1 MKKTKRAKKS
11 RTWVIKQHRDQFFK
25 KAKVLGYKSRAAFK
39 LIELNKKFNF
49 IKKNSNLLDVG
60 SAPGGW
66 SQVASKIITNGKILA
81 VDITPMEKID
91 NVIFLNNNFLEEK
104 TQENILKI
112 FETKIDV
119 VISDMAEN
127 TTGNKS
133 VDSIRT
139 NNLCSEVISFSL
151 KILNSKGTLICKL
164 FMGEDFL
171 EVKNKAKSNFKKVD
185 FFKPES
191 SRNESKETYI
201 ICSAL
206 KTLMKSKLCMFLLIH
221 FYLIQV

>member
-49 IKKNSNLLDVG
+49 IKKNSNLLDIG

-66 SQVASKIITNGKILA
+66 SQVASKIIDSGKILA
-81 VDITPMEKID
+81 IDILPMEEIK
-91 NVIFLNNNFLEEK
+91 NVIFLKSNFLDDK
-104 TQENILKI
+104 THADIKNIFKN
-112 FETKIDV
+112 KIDV

-139 NNLCSEVISFSL
+139 NNLCAEVINFSL
-151 KILNSKGTLICKL
+151 KMLTKKGSLVCKL

-171 EVKNKAKSNFKKVD
+171 EVKNLAKKNFKNVD
-185 FFKPES
+185 FFKPDS
-191 SRNESKETYI
+191 SRSESKETYI
-201 ICSAL
+201 FCSAL
-206 KTLMKSKLCMFLLIH
+206 KTL
-221 FYLIQV
+221 

>member
-25 KAKVLGYKSRAAFK
+25 KAKVLGYRSRASFK

-60 SAPGGW
+60 STPGGW
-66 SQVASKIITNGKILA
+66 SQVASKIITNGKIIS
-81 VDITPMEKID
+81 VDILPMKTID
-91 NVIFLNNNFLEEK
+91 NVTFLKEDFLEEK
-104 TQENILKI
+104 TQKNILKI
-112 FETKIDV
+112 FNKKIDV
-119 VISDMAEN
+119 IISDMAEN

-139 NNLCSEVISFSL
+139 NSLCSEVIKFSL
-151 KILNSKGTLICKL
+151 QMLTQNGTIVCKL

-171 EVKNKAKSNFKKVD
+171 EVKNFAKQNFKNVE

-191 SRNESKETYI
+191 SRSESKETYI
-201 ICSAL
+201 YCSLL
-206 KTLMKSKLCMFLLIH
+206 KTL
-221 FYLIQV
+221 

>member
-49 IKKNSNLLDVG
+49 LKKNSNLLDIG
-60 SAPGGW
+60 STPGGW
-66 SQVASKIITNGKILA
+66 SQVASKIITTGKIIA
-81 VDITPMEKID
+81 VDITPMEKLI
-91 NVIFLNNNFLEEK
+91 NVKFLNNDFLEEK
-104 TQENILKI
+104 TQAKI
-112 FETKIDV
+112 FNIFNTKIDV
-119 VISDMAEN
+119 IISDMAEN

-133 VDSIRT
+133 IDSIRT
-139 NNLCSEVISFSL
+139 NNLCSEVINFSL
-151 KILNSKGTLICKL
+151 KMLDQKGTLICKL

-171 EVKNKAKSNFKKVD
+171 EVKNLAKNNFKKVD

-191 SRNESKETYI
+191 SRSESKETYI
-201 ICSAL
+201 ICSSL
-206 KTLMKSKLCMFLLIH
+206 KTL
-221 FYLIQV
+221 

>member
-39 LIELNKKFNF
+39 LIELNKKFNL
-49 IKKNSNLLDVG
+49 IKKNSNLLDIG
-60 SAPGGW
+60 STPGGW

-81 VDITPMEKID
+81 IDITPMEKLD
-91 NVIFLNNNFLEEK
+91 NVVFLNNDFSEESVQNK
-104 TQENILKI
+104 ILKT
-112 FETKIDV
+112 FKDKIDIIV
-119 VISDMAEN
+119 SDMAEN
-127 TTGNKS
+127 TTGNKT

-139 NNLCSEVISFSL
+139 NSLCADVINFSL
-151 KILNSKGTLICKL
+151 KALTSKGSLVCKL

-171 EVKNKAKSNFKKVD
+171 EVKNLAKKNFKKVD

-191 SRNESKETYI
+191 SRSESKETYI
-201 ICSAL
+201 ICSLL
-206 KTLMKSKLCMFLLIH
+206 KTL
-221 FYLIQV
+221 

>member
-49 IKKNSNLLDVG
+49 IKKNSNLLDIG
-60 SAPGGW
+60 STPGGW
-66 SQVASKIITNGKILA
+66 SQVASKIITSGKILA
-81 VDITPMEKID
+81 VDISPMEKLE
-91 NVIFLNNNFLEEK
+91 NVVFLNDDFLKEK
-104 TQENILKI
+104 TQEKILNIFK
-112 FETKIDV
+112 TKIDV

-139 NNLCSEVISFSL
+139 NNLCSEVINFSL
-151 KILNSKGTLICKL
+151 KTLAQKGTLICKL

-171 EVKNKAKSNFKKVD
+171 EVKNLAKNNFKKVD

-191 SRNESKETYI
+191 SRSESKETYI
-201 ICSAL
+201 ICSSL
-206 KTLMKSKLCMFLLIH
+206 KSF
-221 FYLIQV
+221 

>member
-1 MKKTKRAKKS
+1 MKKKKRAKKS

-60 SAPGGW
+60 STPGGW
-66 SQVASKIITNGKILA
+66 SQVASKIITSGKILA
-81 VDITPMEKID
+81 VDITPMEKLK
-91 NVIFLNNNFLEEK
+91 NVMFLNNDFLEEK
-104 TQENILKI
+104 TQEKILKI
-112 FETKIDV
+112 FNAKIDV

-133 VDSIRT
+133 IDSIRT
-139 NNLCSEVISFSL
+139 NNLCSEVINFAL
-151 KILNSKGTLICKL
+151 KTLNQKGTLICKL

-171 EVKNKAKSNFKKVD
+171 GVKNLAKNNFKKVD

-191 SRNESKETYI
+191 SRSESKETYI
-201 ICSAL
+201 ICSLL
-206 KTLMKSKLCMFLLIH
+206 KTL
-221 FYLIQV
+221 

>member
-49 IKKNSNLLDVG
+49 LKKNSNLLDIG
-60 SAPGGW
+60 STPGGW
-66 SQVASKIITNGKILA
+66 SQVASKIITTGKIIA
-81 VDITPMEKID
+81 VDITPMEKLD
-91 NVIFLNNNFLEEK
+91 NVIFLLNNFLEEK
-104 TQENILKI
+104 TQKNILNI
-112 FETKIDV
+112 FNTKIDV
-119 VISDMAEN
+119 VVSDMAEN

-139 NNLCSEVISFSL
+139 NNLCSEVINFSL
-151 KILNSKGTLICKL
+151 KILDQKGTLVCKL

-171 EVKNKAKSNFKKVD
+171 EVKNLAKRNFKKVD

-191 SRNESKETYI
+191 SRSESKETYI
-201 ICSAL
+201 ICSLL
-206 KTLMKSKLCMFLLIH
+206 KTL
-221 FYLIQV
+221 

>member
-25 KAKVLGYKSRAAFK
+25 KAKVLGYRSRAAFK

-49 IKKNSNLLDVG
+49 IKKNSNLLDIG

-81 VDITPMEKID
+81 VDILPMDKVE
-91 NVIFLNNNFLEEK
+91 NVIFLNSNFLDEK
-104 TQENILKI
+104 IHSKILTI
-112 FETKIDV
+112 FNNKVDV
-119 VISDMAEN
+119 IISDMAEN

-133 VDSIRT
+133 IDSIRT
-139 NNLCSEVISFSL
+139 NTLCSEVINFSKKVL
-151 KILNSKGTLICKL
+151 ANKGSMACKL

-171 EVKNKAKSNFKKVD
+171 EVKDLAKRNFKKVE

-191 SRNESKETYI
+191 SRSESKETYI
-201 ICSAL
+201 FCSLL
-206 KTLMKSKLCMFLLIH
+206 KTL
-221 FYLIQV
+221 